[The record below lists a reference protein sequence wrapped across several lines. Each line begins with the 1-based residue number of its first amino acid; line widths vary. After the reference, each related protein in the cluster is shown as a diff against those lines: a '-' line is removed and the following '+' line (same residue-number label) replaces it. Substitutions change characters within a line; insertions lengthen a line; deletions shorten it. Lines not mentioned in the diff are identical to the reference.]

1 MPRGEFLG
9 EFGQMLLLAVV
20 RMKDTAYG
28 MVIRDEI
35 EERTGRDI
43 SIGSVYSALD
53 RMERRGFIGS
63 HLGEASPERGGRA
76 KRFYQLHPPGV
87 IALQE
92 SRVALAALWD
102 DVDLGPEASRP

>member
-9 EFGQMLLLAVV
+9 EFEQMVLLAVV
-20 RMKDTAYG
+20 RMNDTAYG

-35 EERTGRDI
+35 EDRTGREI

-53 RMERRGFIGS
+53 RLERRGLIGS
-63 HLGEASPERGGRA
+63 RLGEPSPERGGRA
-76 KRFYQLHPPGV
+76 KRFYRLHPSGV

-92 SRVALAALWD
+92 SRVALASLWHE
-102 DVDLGPEASRP
+102 VDLGPEASRP